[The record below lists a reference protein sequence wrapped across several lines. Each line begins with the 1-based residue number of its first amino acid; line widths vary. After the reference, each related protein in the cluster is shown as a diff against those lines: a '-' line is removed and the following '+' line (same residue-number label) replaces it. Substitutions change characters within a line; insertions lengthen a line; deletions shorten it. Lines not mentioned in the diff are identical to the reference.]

1 MAKKDKF
8 SDMQMPPL
16 WTGVAGQGNQ
26 KIYSLGGKWHSAG
39 STIAGGYQIVG
50 DDGKGNLALSWNGLP
65 INIPMQGATVKPYTP
80 PAQER
85 PSWMGAGA
93 LTSDEERQLAAMGLQ
108 EPSGVYAD
116 PTLSIDGMDKS
127 VMHKTYNVVDR
138 ASIDEFIGKMKSQG
152 TEVNWG
158 TLEDYQNASPE
169 QRKKG
174 FRVWN
179 NATGDFSDFFQD
191 Q

>member
-26 KIYSLGGKWHSAG
+26 KIYSLGGRWHPVG
-39 STIAGGYQIVG
+39 SKTQSGYQIVG

-65 INIPMQGATVKPYTP
+65 VMVPMQGSTIKPYTP
-80 PAQER
+80 PMAKA
-85 PSWMGAGA
+85 PAWMGGGAMSTQEEEMAGMYNPYGNPA
-93 LTSDEERQLAAMGLQ
+93 
-108 EPSGVYAD
+108 
-116 PTLSIDGMDKS
+116 LSIDGMDKDIQ
-127 VMHKTYNVVDR
+127 HKTYYVMNR
-138 ASIDEFIGKMKSQG
+138 EGIDQFIGKMRAKNPD
-152 TEVNWG
+152 VNFG
-158 TLEDYQNASPE
+158 TLEDYQKATPE
-169 QRKKG
+169 MRKKG
-174 FRVWN
+174 FNVWN